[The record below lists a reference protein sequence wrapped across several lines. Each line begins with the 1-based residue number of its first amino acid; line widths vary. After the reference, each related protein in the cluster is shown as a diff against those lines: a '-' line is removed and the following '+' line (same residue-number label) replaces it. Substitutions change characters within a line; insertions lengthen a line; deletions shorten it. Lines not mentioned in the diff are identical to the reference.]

1 MIDGVTSRSS
11 KLLMCSLGASFTTAS
26 FRIVRVLPVE
36 FIDRCGLSRLIFIAG
51 NRVVEVMRGRL
62 QD

>member
-11 KLLMCSLGASFTTAS
+11 KLLLGASFTTAS

-36 FIDRCGLSRLIFIAG
+36 FIDQWGLSRLIFIAG
-51 NRVVEVMRGRL
+51 NRIVEVMRGRL